1 MAINN
6 KTYNNV
12 IDTLK
17 NLGENHLQISTTT
30 VRDIF
35 DIDMESKNTKYPLM
49 HLNPV
54 NVTTTRTELIYN
66 FQVFIMDLVEPD
78 GSNEQEVYSD
88 VLQICIDI
96 IAILSNSKWQAQLQ
110 LDIDAP
116 VYFAEGNFTLEPFK
130 ERFDQSVTGWV
141 FNIGLTVGNDFQS
154 CNIPMTNKFIG
165 K

>member
-17 NLGENHLQISTTT
+17 NLGTNHLQIKTTT
-30 VRDIF
+30 VGDIF
-35 DIDMESKNTKYPLM
+35 DIDLEKNTLYPLM

-54 NVTTTRTELIYN
+54 NVTTRRTELVYN

-96 IAILSNSKWQAQLQ
+96 IGILSNSKWQAQLA
-110 LDIDAP
+110 LDINAP
-116 VYFAEGNFTLEPFK
+116 VYFAEGDFTLEPFK

-141 FNIGLTVGNDFQS
+141 FNLGITVQNSFQT
-154 CNIPMTNKFIG
+154 CEVPMTNTFIG
-165 K
+165 E

>member
-17 NLGENHLQISTTT
+17 NLGTNHLQISTTT
-30 VRDIF
+30 VGDIF
-35 DIDMESKNTKYPLM
+35 DIDLEKNTLYPLM

-54 NVTTTRTELIYN
+54 NVTTRRTELVYN

-96 IAILSNSKWQAQLQ
+96 IGILSNSKWQAQLA
-110 LDIDAP
+110 LDINAP
-116 VYFAEGNFTLEPFK
+116 VYFAEGDFTCEPFK
-130 ERFDQSVTGWV
+130 ARFDQSVTGWV
-141 FNIGLTVGNDFQS
+141 FNLGVTVQNSFQT
-154 CNIPMTNKFIG
+154 CEVPMTDTFIG

>member
-30 VRDIF
+30 VGDIY
-35 DIDMESKNTKYPLM
+35 DIDLEKNTKYPLM

-54 NVTTTRTELIYN
+54 NVQTTRTELIYN
-66 FQVFIMDLVEPD
+66 FQVFVMDLVEPD
-78 GSNEQEVYSD
+78 GSNEQEVWSD

-110 LDIDAP
+110 LDINAP
-116 VYFAEGNFTLEPFK
+116 VYFAEGDFTLEPFK

-141 FNIGLTVGNDFQS
+141 FNLGVTVENSFQS
-154 CNIPMTNKFIG
+154 CTIPMTDTYIG

>member
-1 MAINN
+1 MVNN

-17 NLGENHLQISTTT
+17 NLGTNHLQISTTT
-30 VRDIF
+30 VGDIF
-35 DIDMESKNTKYPLM
+35 DIDLEKNTLYLLM
-49 HLNPV
+49 HFNPV
-54 NVTTTRTELIYN
+54 NVTTRRTELVYN

-96 IAILSNSKWQAQLQ
+96 IGILSNSKWQAQLA
-110 LDIDAP
+110 LDINAP
-116 VYFAEGNFTLEPFK
+116 VYFAEGDFTLEPFK

-141 FNIGLTVGNDFQS
+141 FNLGVTVQNSFQT
-154 CNIPMTNKFIG
+154 CDIPMTDTFIG

>member
-17 NLGENHLQISTTT
+17 NLGENHLMIKTTT
-30 VRDIF
+30 VGDIF
-35 DIDMESKNTKYPLM
+35 DIDLEKNTLYPLM

-66 FQVFIMDLVEPD
+66 FQVFVMDLVED
-78 GSNEQEVYSD
+78 DNANEQEVYSD
-88 VLQICIDI
+88 VLQVCIDI
-96 IAILSNSKWQAQLQ
+96 IAILSNSKWQSQLA

-141 FNIGLTVGNDFQS
+141 FNIGLTVENSFQS
-154 CNIPMTNKFIG
+154 CTIPMTDTYIG
-165 K
+165 E

>member
-1 MAINN
+1 MVDN

-12 IDTLK
+12 INTLK
-17 NLGENHLQISTTT
+17 NLGANHFQISTTT
-30 VRDIF
+30 VGDIF
-35 DIDMESKNTKYPLM
+35 DIDLEKNTKYPLM

-54 NVTTTRTELIYN
+54 NVQTRRTELVYN

-96 IAILSNSKWQAQLQ
+96 IGILSNSKWQAQLS
-110 LDIDAP
+110 LDINAP
-116 VYFAEGNFTLEPFK
+116 VYFTEGDYTLEPFK

-141 FNIGLTVGNDFQS
+141 FNLGVTVQNSFQTCDVPVDNTAIGE
-154 CNIPMTNKFIG
+154 
-165 K
+165 

>member
-17 NLGENHLQISTTT
+17 NLGTNHLQISTTT
-30 VRDIF
+30 VGDIF
-35 DIDMESKNTKYPLM
+35 DIDLEKNTLYPLM

-54 NVTTTRTELIYN
+54 NVTTRRTELVYN

-96 IAILSNSKWQAQLQ
+96 IGILSNSKWQAQLA
-110 LDIDAP
+110 LDINAP
-116 VYFAEGNFTLEPFK
+116 VYFAEGDFTCEQFK

-141 FNIGLTVGNDFQS
+141 FNIGITVQNSFQT
-154 CNIPMTNKFIG
+154 CDIPMTDTFIG

>member
-1 MAINN
+1 MVNN

-17 NLGENHLQISTTT
+17 NLGTNHLQISTTT
-30 VRDIF
+30 VGDIF
-35 DIDMESKNTKYPLM
+35 DIDLEKNTLYPLM

-54 NVTTTRTELIYN
+54 NVTTRRTELVYN

-96 IAILSNSKWQAQLQ
+96 IGVLSNSKWQAQLA
-110 LDIDAP
+110 LDINAP
-116 VYFAEGNFTLEPFK
+116 VYFAEGDYTLEPFK

-141 FNIGLTVGNDFQS
+141 FNLGITVQNSFQT
-154 CNIPMTNKFIG
+154 CDIPMTDTFIG

>member
-17 NLGENHLQISTTT
+17 NLGTNHLQISTTT
-30 VRDIF
+30 VGDIF
-35 DIDMESKNTKYPLM
+35 DIDLEKNTLYPLM

-54 NVTTTRTELIYN
+54 NVTTRRTELVYN

-96 IAILSNSKWQAQLQ
+96 IGILSNSKWQSQLA
-110 LDIDAP
+110 LDINAP
-116 VYFAEGNFTLEPFK
+116 VYFAEGDFTFEPFE
-130 ERFDQSVTGWV
+130 ERFDNLLTGWV
-141 FNIGLTVGNDFQS
+141 FPLSIIVHNDFQT
-154 CNIPMTNKFIG
+154 CFIPMENNII
-165 K
+165 

>member
-17 NLGENHLQISTTT
+17 NLGTNHLQISTTT
-30 VRDIF
+30 VGDIF
-35 DIDMESKNTKYPLM
+35 DIDLEKNTLYPLM

-54 NVTTTRTELIYN
+54 NVTTRRTELVYN

-96 IAILSNSKWQAQLQ
+96 IGILSNSKWQSQLA
-110 LDIDAP
+110 LDINAP
-116 VYFAEGNFTLEPFK
+116 VYFAEGDFTCEPFK
-130 ERFDQSVTGWV
+130 ERFAQSVTGWV
-141 FNIGLTVGNDFQS
+141 FNIGITVQNSLQTSDV
-154 CNIPMTNKFIG
+154 PMTDTFIG

>member
-17 NLGENHLQISTTT
+17 NLGTNHLQISTTT
-30 VRDIF
+30 VGDIF
-35 DIDMESKNTKYPLM
+35 DIDLEKNTLYPLM

-54 NVTTTRTELIYN
+54 NVTTRRTELVYN

-96 IAILSNSKWQAQLQ
+96 IGILSNSKWQSQLA
-110 LDIDAP
+110 LDINAP
-116 VYFAEGNFTLEPFK
+116 VYFAEGDFTCEPVK
-130 ERFDQSVTGWV
+130 ERIDQSVTGWV
-141 FNIGLTVGNDFQS
+141 FNLGITVQNSFQT
-154 CNIPMTNKFIG
+154 CEVPMTDTFIG

>member
-17 NLGENHLQISTTT
+17 NLGTNHLQISTTT
-30 VRDIF
+30 VGDIF
-35 DIDMESKNTKYPLM
+35 DIDLEKNTKYPLM

-54 NVTTTRTELIYN
+54 NVQTRRTELVYN

-96 IAILSNSKWQAQLQ
+96 IGILSNSKWQSQLA
-110 LDIDAP
+110 LDINAP
-116 VYFAEGNFTLEPFK
+116 VYFAEGDFTLEPFK
-130 ERFDQSVTGWV
+130 ERFDQSVTGWT
-141 FNIGLTVGNDFQS
+141 FTIGLTVENSFQT
-154 CNIPMTNKFIG
+154 CDVPMTDTFIG

>member
-17 NLGENHLQISTTT
+17 NLGANHLQIKTTT
-30 VRDIF
+30 VGDIF
-35 DIDMESKNTKYPLM
+35 DIDLEKNTLYPLM

-54 NVTTTRTELIYN
+54 NVTTRRTELVYN

-96 IAILSNSKWQAQLQ
+96 IGILSNSKWQAQLA
-110 LDIDAP
+110 LDINAP
-116 VYFAEGNFTLEPFK
+116 VYFAEGDFTCEPFK

-141 FNIGLTVGNDFQS
+141 FNLGVTVQNSFQT
-154 CNIPMTNKFIG
+154 CEVPMTDTAIG

>member
-1 MAINN
+1 MVNN

-17 NLGENHLQISTTT
+17 NLGTNHFQIKTTT
-30 VRDIF
+30 VGDIF
-35 DIDMESKNTKYPLM
+35 DIDLEKNTLYPLM

-54 NVTTTRTELIYN
+54 NVQTRRTELVYN

-96 IAILSNSKWQAQLQ
+96 IGILSNSKWQSQLA
-110 LDIDAP
+110 LDINAP
-116 VYFAEGNFTLEPFK
+116 VYFAEGDFTLEPFK
-130 ERFDQSVTGWV
+130 ERFDQSVTGWT
-141 FNIGLTVGNDFQS
+141 FTIGLTVENSFQT
-154 CNIPMTNKFIG
+154 CDVPMTDTFIG

>member
-1 MAINN
+1 MVNN

-17 NLGENHLQISTTT
+17 NLGTNHLQISTTT
-30 VRDIF
+30 VGDIF
-35 DIDMESKNTKYPLM
+35 DIDLEKNTLYPLM

-54 NVTTTRTELIYN
+54 NVTTRRTELVYN
-66 FQVFIMDLVEPD
+66 FQVFIMDLVELD

-96 IAILSNSKWQAQLQ
+96 IGILSNSQWQSQLA
-110 LDIDAP
+110 LDINAP
-116 VYFAEGNFTLEPFK
+116 VYFAEGDFTLEPFK

-141 FNIGLTVGNDFQS
+141 FNLGVTVQNSFQT
-154 CNIPMTNKFIG
+154 CDVPMTDTFIG

>member
-1 MAINN
+1 MVNN

-17 NLGENHLQISTTT
+17 NLGTNHLQISTTT
-30 VRDIF
+30 VGDIF
-35 DIDMESKNTKYPLM
+35 DIDLEKNTLYPLM

-54 NVTTTRTELIYN
+54 NVTTRRTELVYN

-96 IAILSNSKWQAQLQ
+96 IGILSNSKWQAQLA
-110 LDIDAP
+110 LDINAP
-116 VYFAEGNFTLEPFK
+116 VYFAEGDFTLEPFK

-141 FNIGLTVGNDFQS
+141 FNLGITVQNSFQT
-154 CNIPMTNKFIG
+154 CEVPMTNTFIG
-165 K
+165 E

>member
-12 IDTLK
+12 IDTIK
-17 NLGENHLQISTTT
+17 NLGTNHAQIQTTT
-30 VRDIF
+30 VGDIF
-35 DIDMESKNTKYPLM
+35 DIDLEKNTKYPLM

-54 NVTTTRTELIYN
+54 NVQTRRTELVYN

-96 IAILSNSKWQAQLQ
+96 IGILSNSKWQSQLA
-110 LDIDAP
+110 LDINAP
-116 VYFAEGNFTLEPFK
+116 VYFAEGDFTLEPFK
-130 ERFDQSVTGWV
+130 ERFDQSVTGWT
-141 FNIGLTVGNDFQS
+141 FTIGLTVENSFQT
-154 CNIPMTNKFIG
+154 CEVPMTDTFIG

>member
-1 MAINN
+1 MVNN

-17 NLGENHLQISTTT
+17 NLGTNHLQITTTT
-30 VRDIF
+30 VGDIF
-35 DIDMESKNTKYPLM
+35 DIDLEKNTLYPLM

-54 NVTTTRTELIYN
+54 NVTTRRTELVYN
-66 FQVFIMDLVEPD
+66 FQVFIMDLVELD

-96 IAILSNSKWQAQLQ
+96 IGILSNSQWQSQLA
-110 LDIDAP
+110 LDINAP
-116 VYFAEGNFTLEPFK
+116 VYFAEGDFTLEPFK

-141 FNIGLTVGNDFQS
+141 FNLGVTVQNSFQT
-154 CNIPMTNKFIG
+154 CDVPMTDTFIG

>member
-17 NLGENHLQISTTT
+17 NLGTNHLQISTTT
-30 VRDIF
+30 VGDIF
-35 DIDMESKNTKYPLM
+35 DIDLEKNTLYPLM

-54 NVTTTRTELIYN
+54 NVTTRRTELVYN

-96 IAILSNSKWQAQLQ
+96 IGILSNSKWQSQLA
-110 LDIDAP
+110 LDINAP
-116 VYFAEGNFTLEPFK
+116 VYFGEGDFTCEPFK

-141 FNIGLTVGNDFQS
+141 FNIGITVQNSFQT
-154 CNIPMTNKFIG
+154 CDVPMTDTFIG

>member
-1 MAINN
+1 MVNN

-12 IDTLK
+12 INTLK
-17 NLGENHLQISTTT
+17 NLGTNHFQISTTT
-30 VRDIF
+30 VGDIF
-35 DIDMESKNTKYPLM
+35 DIDLEKNTKYPLM

-54 NVTTTRTELIYN
+54 NVQTRRTELVYN

-96 IAILSNSKWQAQLQ
+96 IGILSNSQFQAQLS
-110 LDIDAP
+110 LDINAP
-116 VYFAEGNFTLEPFK
+116 VYFAEGEFTFEPFE
-130 ERFDQSVTGWV
+130 ERFDNLLTGWV
-141 FNIGLTVGNDFQS
+141 FPLSIIVHNDFQT
-154 CNIPMTNKFIG
+154 CFIPMENNPIG

>member
-1 MAINN
+1 MAITN
-6 KTYNNV
+6 KTYNNL
-12 IDTLK
+12 IDKLK
-17 NLGENHLQISTTT
+17 DIGGKHEQISTVTT
-30 VRDIF
+30 GDIF
-35 DIDMESKNTKYPLM
+35 DIDLEKNTLYPLM

-54 NVTTTRTELIYN
+54 NVTTRRTELVYN

-96 IAILSNSKWQAQLQ
+96 IGILSNSKWQAQLS
-110 LDIDAP
+110 LDINAP
-116 VYFAEGNFTLEPFK
+116 VYFAEGDFTCEPFK

-141 FNIGLTVGNDFQS
+141 FNIGITVQNSFQT
-154 CNIPMTNKFIG
+154 CEVPMTDTFIG

>member
-17 NLGENHLQISTTT
+17 NLGTNHAQIQTTT
-30 VRDIF
+30 VGDIF
-35 DIDMESKNTKYPLM
+35 DIDLEKNTKYPLM
-49 HLNPV
+49 RLNPV
-54 NVTTTRTELIYN
+54 NVQTRRTELVYN

-78 GSNEQEVYSD
+78 LSNEQEVYSD

-96 IAILSNSKWQAQLQ
+96 IGILSNSKWQAQLS
-110 LDIDAP
+110 LDINAP
-116 VYFAEGNFTLEPFK
+116 VYFAEGDFTLEPFK
-130 ERFDQSVTGWV
+130 ERFDQAVTGWT
-141 FNIGLTVGNDFQS
+141 FTIGITVENSFQT
-154 CNIPMTNKFIG
+154 CTIPMEDTAIG

>member
-1 MAINN
+1 MVNN

-17 NLGENHLQISTTT
+17 NLGTNHLQISTTT
-30 VRDIF
+30 VGDIF
-35 DIDMESKNTKYPLM
+35 DIDLEKNTLYPLM

-54 NVTTTRTELIYN
+54 SVTTRRTELVYN

-96 IAILSNSKWQAQLQ
+96 IGILSNSKWQAQLA
-110 LDIDAP
+110 LDINAP
-116 VYFAEGNFTLEPFK
+116 VYFAEGDYTLEPFK

-141 FNIGLTVGNDFQS
+141 FNLGITVQNSFQT
-154 CNIPMTNKFIG
+154 CDIPMTDTFIG

>member
-17 NLGENHLQISTTT
+17 NLGENHLMIKTTT
-30 VRDIF
+30 VGDIF
-35 DIDMESKNTKYPLM
+35 DIDLEKNTLYPLM

-66 FQVFIMDLVEPD
+66 FQVFVMDLVED
-78 GSNEQEVYSD
+78 DNANEQEVYSD
-88 VLQICIDI
+88 VLQVCIDI
-96 IAILSNSKWQAQLQ
+96 IAILSNSKWQSQLA

-141 FNIGLTVGNDFQS
+141 FNIGLTVENSFQS
-154 CNIPMTNKFIG
+154 CTIPMTETYIG
-165 K
+165 E